1 MLGNAWFVKE
11 AQLVANADEEL
22 SALST
27 INTADKA
34 VIDKR
39 YSDLFTAWDE
49 GIAIDSFASIQLTD
63 YKANH
68 LTYTANCTKKQLA
81 IFSEIFYDKGW
92 NAYLNG
98 VSVPYFRANY
108 VLRAMSIPAGN
119 HQIEFKFEPTT
130 YDIGEKI
137 SFAGS
142 AVLLLL
148 LLGVAY
154 TELKV

>member
-1 MLGNAWFVKE
+1 MNVLNMLNTKYFIVANQNQKVAQRNSNALENAWFVKE

-39 YSDLFTAWDE
+39 PDLFTAWDE
-49 GIAIDSFASIQLTD
+49 VAAIDSFASIQLTD

-68 LTYTANCTKKQLA
+68 LTYTVNCTKKQLA

-108 VLRAMSIPAGN
+108 VLRAMSIPAN
-119 HQIEFKFEPTT
+119 HQIEFKFTN
-130 YDIGEKI
+130 Y
-137 SFAGS
+137 
-142 AVLLLL
+142 LR
-148 LLGVAY
+148 Y
-154 TELKV
+154 R